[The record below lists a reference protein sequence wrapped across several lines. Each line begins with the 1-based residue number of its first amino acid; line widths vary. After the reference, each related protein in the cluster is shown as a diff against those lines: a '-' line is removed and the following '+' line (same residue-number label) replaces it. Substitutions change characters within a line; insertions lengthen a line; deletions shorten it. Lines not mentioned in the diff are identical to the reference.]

1 MKKPRGVVMM
11 QSNDLLDIELLIS
24 TSSFPE
30 KGGWIVDNE
39 FILTLGTS
47 YLLAHGLGKPVENAK
62 KTISVRKSGLYHVY
76 AYTYNWCAPWHSDMF
91 PGLFRIKVGDALS
104 SELGKGETWGW
115 EDGGEMYFKDG
126 ENTIELV
133 DSTGFEGRCAFLYI
147 SRDSR
152 KLPSGREGILNLY
165 GELVLK
171 RKSTKSC
178 EYDLIVVGGGIA
190 GMCASLTAAR
200 SGLKTALVQDRP
212 VVGGNNS
219 SEIRVWLGGGTN
231 YAPFA
236 GIGNVV
242 GEFEQEKI
250 GHYGAVNRASLY
262 EDDRKLGILESE
274 ENLTLYLSS
283 SMVDADAENGLIK
296 GITILDV
303 ERDELMKLSAPL
315 FVDAT
320 GDGNLGALAGADYE
334 VTTNGHMGASNLWHI
349 EKTGRNAGFPHCPWA
364 MNLSKAVFPGRGETK
379 DIYGNS
385 REFSLGCWFWESG
398 MTEDPI
404 EDAERIRDTNFRAMY
419 GAWDALRNVDGDYD
433 GYELTWCSPIAGKR
447 ESRRLLGDIV
457 MTKAD
462 FRYSFPDACVATT
475 WNFDV
480 HYPDKAFY
488 SAFAEG
494 DAFLSMDCRE
504 KVEWPYFLPYRILYS
519 RNIENMFMVGR
530 CVSTSH
536 DASGTVR
543 VMRTGGLMGEIVGY
557 ASALCR
563 KYGCLPRK
571 IYTEHLDEFL
581 ALIKSIPCKEV
592 KKAGSTVV

>member
-1 MKKPRGVVMM
+1 MNEFK
-11 QSNDLLDIELLIS
+11 DILDNELLIP

-39 FILTLGTS
+39 FILTMGAS

-62 KTISVRKSGLYHVY
+62 KTIYVKKSGFYNVQ
-76 AYTYNWCAPWHSDMF
+76 AYTYNWCSPWHRDIF
-91 PGLFRIKVGDALS
+91 PGLFKVKVGES
-104 SELGKGETWGW
+104 VSPEIGKGESWNW
-115 EDGGEMYFKDG
+115 EDCGKMFFSEG

-133 DSTGFEGRCAFLYI
+133 DSTGFEGRCSYI
-147 SRDSR
+147 FIS
-152 KLPSGREGILNLY
+152 KEKKNLPSGKEGIWKLY
-165 GELVLK
+165 SEMILEKKSYDSLSFDLV
-171 RKSTKSC
+171 
-178 EYDLIVVGGGIA
+178 VVGGGFA
-190 GMCASLTAAR
+190 GMCASVIASR
-200 SGLKTALVQDRP
+200 SGLKTALIQDRP

-231 YAPFA
+231 YAPFG
-236 GIGNVV
+236 GIGNIV

-250 GHYGAVNRASLY
+250 GHYGSINQSSLY
-262 EDDRKLGILESE
+262 EDEKKFNVLKNEK
-274 ENLTLYLSS
+274 NLTLFLSTSMVECNVEDDIIKKITVLDIEHDERKELSS
-283 SMVDADAENGLIK
+283 
-296 GITILDV
+296 
-303 ERDELMKLSAPL
+303 PL

-320 GDGNLGALAGADYE
+320 GDGHLGFLAGADYE

-349 EKTGRNAGFPHCPWA
+349 ENTGKSVPFPRCPWA
-364 MNLSKAVFPGRGETK
+364 IDLSSSPFPGRGNTY
-379 DIYGNS
+379 DIYS
-385 REFSLGCWFWESG
+385 HQREFSLGCWFWESG

-404 EDAERIRDTNFRAMY
+404 QDAEKIRDINFRAMY
-419 GAWDALRNVDGDYD
+419 GAWDTLRNTDNDYD

-462 FRYSFPDACVATT
+462 FKYTFPDACVATT

-488 SAFAEG
+488 SAFKEG

-504 KVEWPYFLPYRILYS
+504 PVDWPYFLPYRILYS
-519 RNIENMFMVGR
+519 RNIKNMFMAGR
-530 CVSTSH
+530 CASTSH

-543 VMRTGGLMGEIVGY
+543 VMRTGGLMGEVVGY
-557 ASALCR
+557 ASLLCR
-563 KYGCLPRK
+563 KYNCLPRD
-571 IYTEHLDEFL
+571 IYKEHLDEFITL
-581 ALIKSIPCKEV
+581 LKSIPNKEV